1 LLFTNSD
8 SGKSITKPVER
19 KFEKKENVDS
29 LEKQL
34 LAKYGANSYK
44 EGTHSLTY
52 SLTAL
57 LNNSYDDDDD
67 EFERLPVKQRNNDKF
82 SGFQGFNPPAKGSSS
97 KDNSRVIH

>member
-1 LLFTNSD
+1 M
-8 SGKSITKPVER
+8 GRIAI
-19 KFEKKENVDS
+19 KKVLTHS
-29 LEKQL
+29 PTH
-34 LAKYGANSYK
+34 SP
-44 EGTHSLTY
+44 THSLTY

>member
-1 LLFTNSD
+1 MLFTNSD

-44 EGTHSLTY
+44 E
-52 SLTAL
+52 AL

-97 KDNSRVIH
+97 KDNTRVIH